1 MTSAMPGL
9 PGGERHGPML
19 DRLRHLHL
27 RARAVVEGLHAGSHR
42 SIRLGRAVEF
52 ADYKPYLAGD
62 SLRDLDWR
70 VLARS
75 DRLVVK
81 RYRAETEVRA
91 TIVFDASADLG
102 STPQKW
108 EQAVV
113 LAATL
118 AMLFQL
124 DGAPFGLVIGAGDQ
138 VPVGILSPRSGS
150 AHLARV
156 LTALAM
162 VRPAGRAGLDSLF
175 RTVGERL
182 SPRSL
187 VAVVSDF
194 MEEPASW
201 TDALGALTRR
211 RVDLRALHLYDRGE
225 YELSFDRPLRLLSP
239 ETSREEIVD
248 PDAMRASLAEVA
260 AAYVTDVR
268 NAVLSRRGVHQRV
281 ETADDLGP
289 VLSAFLRG
297 AS

>member
-1 MTSAMPGL
+1 MSNLSPGVPL
-9 PGGERHGPML
+9 GERHAAIL
-19 DRLRHLHL
+19 DRVRHLHL
-27 RARAVVEGLHAGSHR
+27 RARGVVAGLHAGSHR

-81 RYRAETEVRA
+81 RYRAETEIRA

-118 AMLFQL
+118 ATLFQL
-124 DGAPFGLVIGAGDQ
+124 DGAPVGLVIGAGEAASAR
-138 VPVGILSPRSGS
+138 ILPPRTGS
-150 AHLARV
+150 SQLGRI
-156 LTALAM
+156 LTALAS
-162 VRPAGRAGLDSLF
+162 VRPAGRAGLDVLF

-194 MEEPASW
+194 MEEPEAWAES
-201 TDALGALTRR
+201 LGALTRR

-225 YELSFDRPLRLLSP
+225 YGLNFERPIRLLSP
-239 ETSREEIVD
+239 ETAREEVVD
-248 PDAMRASLAEVA
+248 PDALRASLAAVA
-260 AAYVTDVR
+260 DAYVADVR
-268 NAVLSRRGVHQRV
+268 GAVLSRRGVYQRV
-281 ETADDLGP
+281 ETFDDLTP
-289 VLSAFLRG
+289 VLAAFLRG
-297 AS
+297 SP